1 MSINDSRMKLR
12 SIFSRFSASAK
23 YRVQSSEFTHR
34 KNHGYVGEIKAVRFF
49 FNSFFYAGL
58 QLPVASTWANVCYLR
73 GRGTNFYATV
83 LPT

>member
-1 MSINDSRMKLR
+1 MSINDSMKLR

-49 FNSFFYAGL
+49 FINFL
-58 QLPVASTWANVCYLR
+58 KIDPVANISLAVVVGFL
-73 GRGTNFYATV
+73 A
-83 LPT
+83 